1 MMYLDGD
8 DEAIT
13 PVQEL
18 VSFLAPTSLEAD
30 QYRMLRHAVERARQD
45 AGWRVFAMTS
55 ACAGDGKTITTLNL
69 AGSLAQA
76 SDARIL
82 IVCADLHRETV
93 SEYLGLDKRQ
103 PGLAEA
109 IMNEDF
115 GLADAVRRLDALN
128 ISILPTG
135 NVPLSKPYELLASPR
150 FGALLNDARR
160 TYDYVLVDTP
170 PVAPLA
176 DCRLLGRWV
185 DGFIIVVAAN
195 KTPRKLLVEAL
206 RMIDSDKVLG
216 TVFNGDDQPLSAYY
230 GYYSQYHQAPT
241 SPARSSVWWP
251 TSR

>member
-1 MMYLDGD
+1 MTTEASTLTYLDHA
-8 DEAIT
+8 DEPIK

-18 VSFLAPTSLEAD
+18 VSFLSPASLEAD

-45 AGWRVFAMTS
+45 AGWRVFAVTS

-76 SDARIL
+76 PDTRLL

-93 SEYLGLDKRQ
+93 SEYLGLDRRQ

-115 GLADAVRRLDALN
+115 NLADAVRRLDALN

-135 NVPLSKPYELLASPR
+135 NVPSKPYELLASPR

-160 TYDYVLVDTP
+160 TYDYVLIDTP

-176 DCRLLGRWV
+176 DCRVLGRWV
-185 DGFIIVVAAN
+185 DSFIIVVAAN

-206 RMIDSDKVLG
+206 RMIDSEKVLG
-216 TVFNGDDQPLSAYY
+216 TVFNGDEQPLSAYY
-230 GYYSQYHQAPT
+230 GYYSQYH
-241 SPARSSVWWP
+241 ARS
-251 TSR
+251 R